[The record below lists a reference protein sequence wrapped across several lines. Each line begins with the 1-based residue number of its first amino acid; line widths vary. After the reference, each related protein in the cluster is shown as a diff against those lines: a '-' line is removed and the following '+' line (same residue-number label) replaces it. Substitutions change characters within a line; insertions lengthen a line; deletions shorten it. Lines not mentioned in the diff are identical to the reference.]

1 MPQIRKMGSGS
12 AADINS
18 RVETENKLRIKQN
31 DPKPSN
37 YMSIKLKD
45 MSTPGTNIQNHEEFS
60 SGGVSGYKIKR
71 RKFLLL

>member
-1 MPQIRKMGSGS
+1 MPQMRKMGSGS

-18 RVETENKLRIKQN
+18 RVETENKPGIKLN
-31 DPKPSN
+31 NLNASN